1 MHTDRELSWMERYE
15 IAMELDGY
23 KFEEFLLSLDAKEF
37 EEYDA
42 MYDEYGDVRKKCCS
56 NGCMSCCG
64 EW

>member
-1 MHTDRELSWMERYE
+1 MERYE

-23 KFEEFLLSLDAKEF
+23 KYEEFLLSLDAKEF

-42 MYDEYGDVRKKCCS
+42 MYDEYGDIRKKCCS